1 MWMYDTFYLDCKKCW
16 NQIEKQT
23 KVWKCL
29 LWSYSNN
36 RFCPKE
42 ILLDMHWK
50 SFNCDK
56 CWTGIIFDMD
66 LWMTNQERYRIAW
79 LSETINI

>member
-23 KVWKCL
+23 KVSKCI

-50 SFNCDK
+50 PFICGK
-56 CWTGIIFDMD
+56 CWNETIFDMD
-66 LWMTNQERYRIAW
+66 LWMTNQERYRISW
-79 LSETINI
+79 LLETINI